1 MNVKLFLCLNGNNVA
16 YVWLV
21 SFSQFYLLGRRR
33 YWAAEAVSQLI
44 FLEKRTEGT
53 EKGLMMDSYYISGGN
68 VN

>member
-21 SFSQFYLLGRRR
+21 SFSQFYLLVGGRGSF
-33 YWAAEAVSQLI
+33 AADLSGEAQ
-44 FLEKRTEGT
+44 KRTEGT
-53 EKGLMMDSYYISGGN
+53 EKGLMIDTYYISGGN

>member
-1 MNVKLFLCLNGNNVA
+1 MNVELFFCLNGNNVA

-21 SFSQFYLLGRRR
+21 SFSQFYLLGGSGRQRQF
-33 YWAAEAVSQLI
+33 SQLI